1 MMKRTLLLLF
11 LLFAGLSAIGQEAKG
26 DIPADVFYLLPEF
39 RQGMVYFSDQGP
51 AQGNVNICAVDQTLR
66 FMDKDQELASGADN
80 INRVVVDDIV
90 FVRID
95 GAFYRLYPI
104 SDDLILAF
112 RRDVEILRDVKTGA
126 YGTQSRTSSIQEVS
140 TFQTDGMMY
149 TLKSSKN
156 YPYNVSESCSLYQA
170 GSVTPITKRS
180 LRKRFPARKDD
191 LDTWFKS
198 HSLPKTLDDTCALL
212 SRLNSGEAL

>member
-1 MMKRTLLLLF
+1 
-11 LLFAGLSAIGQEAKG
+11 
-26 DIPADVFYLLPEF
+26 
-39 RQGMVYFSDQGP
+39 
-51 AQGNVNICAVDQTLR
+51 
-66 FMDKDQELASGADN
+66 
-80 INRVVVDDIV
+80 
-90 FVRID
+90 
-95 GAFYRLYPI
+95 
-104 SDDLILAF
+104 
-112 RRDVEILRDVKTGA
+112 
-126 YGTQSRTSSIQEVS
+126 
-140 TFQTDGMMY
+140 MMY